1 MLQESLIANSL
12 ENSPA
17 LWTPQERARALA
29 IAAELRRRGL
39 APTAAQIP
47 FDDWLTIVSPQHRW
61 DWAHLRYIRTKLERV
76 TCGEIDRLM
85 LFLPPRHGKS
95 ELVTVRYS
103 THFLECHPDKNVI
116 IGAYN
121 QTLANKFS
129 RKARAIAEPR
139 LKFND
144 TRTAVEEWE
153 TEKGGI
159 FRAVGVGSGVTGQ
172 GGNLIIID
180 DPVKNREEAESQ
192 VYRDKV
198 WDWYT
203 DDLYTRAEPD
213 APIILIM
220 CMTGDTPVLMAD
232 GTERPLREIKVGD
245 RIATYDDGKLATST
259 VRNHSSNGIDS
270 VYRIK
275 TTCGKIVC
283 ANERHPFLVEEHGQL
298 KWIRLKNL
306 TTAQKIVTVK
316 GSGANGRE
324 KHASLRDVRNLLVRG
339 VIALHIITKRCG
351 QMGIALHQLMQN
363 TGAICVSS
371 SDTESLPQNMMQCLR
386 RKMADVLSANIPQAI
401 MYAHIGAGSYVLTI
415 ATKPIQSEGFCA
427 MTVILPWDTPK
438 QRQLHLPSSNISD
451 FTIAQIE
458 SIESAG
464 AKEVFDIRVERTEN
478 FIANGL
484 VSHNTRWHKDD
495 LAGRI
500 LASEDGKNWE
510 VVCLPAEAE
519 PGDPLGRA
527 LGEALCPDRY
537 DLKKLMRIKSVLGR
551 SYSALYQQRPVPR
564 EGGMFKEIWLRLED
578 AVPAQAR
585 RVRWWDKASTEG
597 GGDFTAGVLV
607 AYSEGIW
614 YVEDIVSGQWSSGER
629 DKVIK
634 DTARKDKERGHV
646 IQWGEQEPGSRD

>member
-12 ENSPA
+12 ANSSPS
-17 LWTPQERARALA
+17 LTPQQRQRALA

-39 APTAAQIP
+39 AGTAAIP
-47 FDDWLTIVSPQHRW
+47 FEDWLAAVSPQHRW
-61 DWAHLRYIRTKLERV
+61 DWAHLRYIRAKLDGV
-76 TCGEIDRLM
+76 TRGDIDRLM

-95 ELVTVRYS
+95 ELVTVRYA
-103 THFLECHPDKNVI
+103 THFLECQPDKNVI

-129 RKARAIAEPR
+129 RKARAIAESR

-144 TRTAVEEWE
+144 SRTAVEEWE
-153 TEKGGI
+153 TAQGGI

-220 CMTGDTPVLMAD
+220 
-232 GTERPLREIKVGD
+232 
-245 RIATYDDGKLATST
+245 
-259 VRNHSSNGIDS
+259 
-270 VYRIK
+270 
-275 TTCGKIVC
+275 
-283 ANERHPFLVEEHGQL
+283 
-298 KWIRLKNL
+298 
-306 TTAQKIVTVK
+306 
-316 GSGANGRE
+316 
-324 KHASLRDVRNLLVRG
+324 
-339 VIALHIITKRCG
+339 
-351 QMGIALHQLMQN
+351 
-363 TGAICVSS
+363 
-371 SDTESLPQNMMQCLR
+371 
-386 RKMADVLSANIPQAI
+386 
-401 MYAHIGAGSYVLTI
+401 
-415 ATKPIQSEGFCA
+415 
-427 MTVILPWDTPK
+427 
-438 QRQLHLPSSNISD
+438 
-451 FTIAQIE
+451 
-458 SIESAG
+458 
-464 AKEVFDIRVERTEN
+464 
-478 FIANGL
+478 
-484 VSHNTRWHKDD
+484 TRWHKDD

-519 PGDPLGRA
+519 PGDPLGRT

-537 DLKKLMRIKSVLGR
+537 DIKKLMRIKSVLGR

-564 EGGMFKEIWLRLED
+564 EGGMFKEIWLKLVD

-597 GGDFTAGVLV
+597 GGDFTAGTLM
-607 AYSEGIW
+607 AYADGIW

-629 DKVIK
+629 DQTIK

-646 IQWGEQEPGSRD
+646 IQWGEQEPGSSGKDAAQEFVRMLAGHEVHTEPTTGSKELACEPFASQAEAGNVRVKRAAWTSGFVSQACDFPTGKNDDMIEAAARAFLKLADTEEAAGETVNADPYQFSTSPY